1 MDDLIIRSFLMFILL
16 CFFLVLTRHIS
27 TSRSNN
33 RNGLKGSKTKAE
45 KNIVLV
51 EGVRT
56 PFLVSGSDYKD
67 ILAHDLARGALQGL
81 LKRTGCPKDAVD
93 YIVFGTVIQEVKTS
107 NIARE
112 AALGAGFSDKIPA
125 HTVTMACI
133 SSNQSITSAMGILA
147 SGGADAVIAGGVETM
162 SDVPIRVN
170 RSLRK
175 ILLSLNKAKTMGARL
190 GLLSSIRP
198 KHFAPE

>member
-1 MDDLIIRSFLMFILL
+1 M
-16 CFFLVLTRHIS
+16 
-27 TSRSNN
+27 
-33 RNGLKGSKTKAE
+33 
-45 KNIVLV
+45 
-51 EGVRT
+51 
-56 PFLVSGSDYKD
+56 
-67 ILAHDLARGALQGL
+67 
-81 LKRTGCPKDAVD
+81 
-93 YIVFGTVIQEVKTS
+93 
-107 NIARE
+107 
-112 AALGAGFSDKIPA
+112 GAGFSDKIPA

-133 SSNQSITSAMGILA
+133 SSNQSITSGIVLRASIRKRYIRAECPNSWGEMARRFHRLYFSFAFIAMGMLA

-198 KHFAPE
+198 KHFAPEV

>member
-1 MDDLIIRSFLMFILL
+1 M
-16 CFFLVLTRHIS
+16 
-27 TSRSNN
+27 
-33 RNGLKGSKTKAE
+33 
-45 KNIVLV
+45 
-51 EGVRT
+51 
-56 PFLVSGSDYKD
+56 
-67 ILAHDLARGALQGL
+67 
-81 LKRTGCPKDAVD
+81 
-93 YIVFGTVIQEVKTS
+93 
-107 NIARE
+107 
-112 AALGAGFSDKIPA
+112 GAGFSDKIPA

-133 SSNQSITSAMGILA
+133 SSNQSITSGIILRAPIRCMKAECPNSWGEMARRLYFSFVFIAMGMLA

-198 KHFAPE
+198 KHFAPEV